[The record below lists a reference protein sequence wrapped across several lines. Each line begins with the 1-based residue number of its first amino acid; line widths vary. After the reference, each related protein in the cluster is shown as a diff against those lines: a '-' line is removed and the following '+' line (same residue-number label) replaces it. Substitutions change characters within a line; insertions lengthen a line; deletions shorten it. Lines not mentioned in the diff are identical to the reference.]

1 MPPMFSTPRT
11 IQMKNGPQKAYMPLQ
26 AMPRAVP
33 HMELP
38 LYQNENAGIAN
49 RPEMAKIKM
58 AGSVMAP
65 ARIVGTLAM
74 SPPKAARTGKAM
86 TSSSRPAVSWR
97 MAMPMR

>member
-1 MPPMFSTPRT
+1 
-11 IQMKNGPQKAYMPLQ
+11 MPLQ

-49 RPEMAKIKM
+49 RPEMAKITM

-65 ARIVGTLAM
+65 RSNRGHAGDVTAEGGENGEGDDELEQARGKLANGDADAVVDEHGAEAGH
-74 SPPKAARTGKAM
+74 AALEA
-86 TSSSRPAVSWR
+86 PAECG
-97 MAMPMR
+97 